1 MPAVELR
8 DASLAFGERTLWQH
22 LDLSVQR
29 GEFVAILGPN
39 GSGKTSLLKV
49 LLGQN
54 HLTSGTAT
62 IGGEPVRHGQAGVG
76 YVPQQRSIDDGL
88 PLRGRDLVG
97 LGWDGHVWG
106 MGIRG
111 MRERKRIVEDALDQV
126 GAQSFAGAPVG
137 SSTGAGESTTP
148 LSCSSP
154 TRSIRFCPSSTASCT
169 SSTGDFASE
178 HRRR

>member
-1 MPAVELR
+1 MPLSTAYGRVRGMITVEGLTKTYGGFRAV
-8 DASLAFGERTLWQH
+8 DDVS
-22 LDLSVQR
+22 
-29 GEFVAILGPN
+29 FVAQPGRVTGFLGPN

-126 GAQSFAGAPVG
+126 GAAVG
-137 SSTGAGESTTP
+137 VEVGTVEGTVGGVQVLDRP
-148 LSCSSP
+148 
-154 TRSIRFCPSSTASCT
+154 
-169 SSTGDFASE
+169 G
-178 HRRR
+178 